1 MKIRQTD
8 VYARWFRKLKDVQD
22 KVRINI
28 ALQRCKI
35 AGEVVGDVKPVG
47 DGVFEMRIH
56 VGPGYRIY
64 YMSRGNQL
72 MLLVI
77 GGDKSTQQRDITKA
91 KQLATEIIREGSW
104 E

>member
-1 MKIRQTD
+1 M
-8 VYARWFRKLKDVQD
+8 
-22 KVRINI
+22 
-28 ALQRCKI
+28 
-35 AGEVVGDVKPVG
+35 GDIKPVG

-91 KQLATEIIREGSW
+91 KHLATEIIREGSW